1 MPWDAEG
8 TERQGSGQMFP
19 LLMLLLTGL
28 VNPFLCIVDSFLLP
42 AIRTALPEPATVGK
56 VVSQTVSSKLHKGK
70 PGSHRIHTG
79 RTVLLVTP
87 VSYLPVVWGVVE
99 TYIH

>member
-1 MPWDAEG
+1 MGCRRHGEAGIWADVPSADAVID
-8 TERQGSGQMFP
+8 RPGQSIP
-19 LLMLLLTGL
+19 LH
-28 VNPFLCIVDSFLLP
+28 SRLLP
-42 AIRTALPEPATVGK
+42 AIMTALPEPATVGK

-99 TYIH
+99 TYSH